1 MSYIC
6 LWRKYVDYSTSLQCL
21 LQVRKCTLLPFPAA
35 FSGAAGF
42 SLAYFSPLLTV
53 CVLWI
58 LLHPVP
64 CRISFVRK
72 GTGSCLF
79 NKTSYILALSVLC
92 KIMVIMYVP
101 GIASFQNLSWNY
113 PSVEVV
119 NSLLNHTTLKF
130 FSFCSTQNCTFFLP
144 FQFFSNFL
152 IFSHSKILQ

>member
-6 LWRKYVDYSTSLQCL
+6 LWRKYVDYSRALQCL

-42 SLAYFSPLLTV
+42 SLACFSPILTV

-72 GTGSCLF
+72 GTRSCLF

-113 PSVEVV
+113 PVCWDREFSSKSYHLEVLFILFY
-119 NSLLNHTTLKF
+119 SELHIFLT
-130 FSFCSTQNCTFFLP
+130 FSIFL
-144 FQFFSNFL
+144 
-152 IFSHSKILQ
+152 